1 MVQFGHRLVLLFLFF
16 VVALV
21 STTIDL
27 IMPAHLLA
35 NKLSTTINHNQS
47 LVSVED
53 LMRYAVQEEN
63 RILQEQRSFW
73 SVSLLGA
80 LEENFRLP
88 PSGEFFLQVKVCKE
102 DTLRKQTNLLWVY
115 VAKATVVPP
124 SPESPYRKI
133 FLDSFDPVDQK
144 TMTALYSNG
153 LPSTC

>member
-35 NKLSTTINHNQS
+35 NKLSTTINHNRS

-80 LEENFRLP
+80 LEENFRPASL
-88 PSGEFFLQVKVCKE
+88 GEFFLQVK
-102 DTLRKQTNLLWVY
+102 L
-115 VAKATVVPP
+115 
-124 SPESPYRKI
+124 
-133 FLDSFDPVDQK
+133 
-144 TMTALYSNG
+144 
-153 LPSTC
+153 